1 MITCVPAPCGPHVI
15 IINKYYRQTLFKKAR
30 KQIKIM
36 QVKQSKIEPVFNLV
50 SEEGKN
56 VKIVMGNNVVS
67 NMSFDSEDDA
77 ENYIQSKP
85 YELIFNACIL
95 FAQWTIKDNNHAEE
109 KSINKKGNAAS

>member
-1 MITCVPAPCGPHVI
+1 
-15 IINKYYRQTLFKKAR
+15 
-30 KQIKIM
+30 M

-67 NMSFDSEDDA
+67 EKTFDSENDA
-77 ENYIQSKP
+77 DNYIQSKP

-95 FAQWTIKDNNHAEE
+95 FAQWTIKDNSHVKE
-109 KSINKKGNAAS
+109 KSNDKEKNAAG

>member
-1 MITCVPAPCGPHVI
+1 MQ
-15 IINKYYRQTLFKKAR
+15 IN
-30 KQIKIM
+30 
-36 QVKQSKIEPVFNLV
+36 QSKIEPVFNLV
-50 SEEGKN
+50 SEEDKN

-67 NMSFDSEDDA
+67 DKVFNSEDEA
-77 ENYIQSKP
+77 EDYIQSKP